1 MEKDIKLT
9 AIVTNDPFNFLDKYI
24 RPLDD
29 NANPELLSNVKDLLD
44 AYEISDLEMG
54 IDSFGEALIEYFE
67 DFDTIW
73 KGLPNNLMATDEWDN
88 ELLTIVIDY
97 KNDSIDLETTVNR
110 FRNVLG
116 DLKYYNVR

>member
-116 DLKYYNVR
+116 DLKYYKVQ

>member
-116 DLKYYNVR
+116 DLKYYKFQ

>member
-9 AIVTNDPFNFLDKYI
+9 ANVTNDPFNFLDKYI

-116 DLKYYNVR
+116 DLKYYKVQ

>member
-9 AIVTNDPFNFLDKYI
+9 ANVTNDPFNFLDKYI
-24 RPLDD
+24 RPPDD

-116 DLKYYNVR
+116 DLKYYKVQ